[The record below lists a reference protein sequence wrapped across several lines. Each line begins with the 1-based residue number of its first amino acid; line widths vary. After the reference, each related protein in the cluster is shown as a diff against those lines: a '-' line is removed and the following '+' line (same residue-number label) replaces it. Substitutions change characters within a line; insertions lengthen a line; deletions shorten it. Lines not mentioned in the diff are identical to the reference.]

1 MNEKYNEWLNNKYIK
16 EEDKEILKNMTEEE
30 INLSFNEDLE
40 FGTAGIR
47 GIMGLGTSR
56 INEYTIGKVTVGLA
70 SYINKNYKDG
80 SVVVAYD
87 TRHNS
92 DIYAKNVCLILNYY
106 GIKTYLFKEY
116 TSTPELS
123 FAVKYLKCTNGIV
136 ITSSHNPKEY
146 NGYKVYNNLGGQ
158 IVPPEDDLIIKE
170 INSISS
176 FEMIKYAPLNNE
188 LFNIVSD
195 DVHNAFL
202 KENEKVIINK
212 DLVIKYASK
221 VNVTYSSLHGVG
233 IKTSEELL
241 KKYNFN
247 YNIVKEQCIYDGN
260 FKTAPEPNPEYEF
273 NYDLAKKYAKEINSD
288 IIVLTD
294 PDADRVGV
302 MYKKDN
308 DYILLN
314 GNIVG
319 ILFANYIINNK
330 KIDNNSYM
338 VKSIVT
344 TPLLNKICE
353 SNNIKCFEVLTGCKN
368 IANKR
373 NELKNSNY
381 LFGFEESLGY
391 MFDINVNDKN
401 GFSSML
407 CILEILCLC
416 KSKNISLDDYIE
428 NIYKKYGYYLEET
441 LSFVYKGLD
450 GKDIINNFMDDFR
463 NDKIKFEND
472 NYIKK
477 DYKDEVGELNTNALK
492 YVFNDNSWIII
503 RPSGTEPKIKI
514 YLGVVHDNM
523 KDSKEHIEKMKR
535 EINNIFNR
543 E

>member
-1 MNEKYNEWLNNKYIK
+1 MNKEYNEWLNNKYIK
-16 EEDKEILKNMTEEE
+16 KEDKEILKNMTDDEIEE
-30 INLSFNEDLE
+30 SFNLQLE

-47 GIMGLGTSR
+47 GVMGLGTSK

-87 TRHNS
+87 TRNNS

-123 FAVKYLKCTNGIV
+123 FAVKYLNASNGIV

-146 NGYKVYNNLGGQ
+146 NGYKVYNHLGGQ
-158 IVPPEDDLIIKE
+158 IVHPEDDLIIKE
-170 INSISS
+170 VNSISS

-202 KENEKVIINK
+202 KENDKVIINRK
-212 DLVIKYASK
+212 LVNNYSNK

-233 IKTSEELL
+233 IKTAEELL

-247 YNIVKEQCIYDGN
+247 YNIVEEQCIYDGN
-260 FKTAPEPNPEYEF
+260 FKTAEQPNPEYEF
-273 NYDLAKKYAKEINSD
+273 NYDLAKKYAKEITAD
-288 IIVLTD
+288 IIILTD
-294 PDADRVGV
+294 PDADRVGI
-302 MYKKDN
+302 MYKSNNEYK
-308 DYILLN
+308 LLN
-314 GNIVG
+314 GNMIG
-319 ILFANYIINNK
+319 ILFANYIIDNK
-330 KIDNNSYM
+330 KLDDASYL

-344 TPLLNKICE
+344 TPMLNKIASE
-353 SNNIKCFEVLTGCKN
+353 NKIKCFEVLTGCKN

-373 NELKNSNY
+373 NELKNMNY
-381 LFGFEESLGY
+381 LFGYEESLGY
-391 MFDINVNDKN
+391 MFDIEVNDKN

-407 CILEILCLC
+407 CILEIMCYC
-416 KSKNISLDDYIE
+416 KENNISLDDYIE

-463 NDKIKFEND
+463 CNRIVFKNKTLEKI
-472 NYIKK
+472 
-477 DYKDEVGELNTNALK
+477 DYKEKIGELNTNALK
-492 YVFNDNSWIII
+492 YIFNDDSWIII

-514 YLGVVHDNM
+514 YLGVVHSNM
-523 KDSKEHIEKMKR
+523 KDSKEHIEEMKK
-535 EINNIFNR
+535 EINNIFNK

>member
-1 MNEKYNEWLNNKYIK
+1 MNEKYNEWLNNEYIK
-16 EEDKEILKNMTEEE
+16 EEDKEVLKNMTEDE
-30 INLSFNEDLE
+30 ISISFNETLE

-47 GIMGLGTSR
+47 GIMGLGISR

-70 SYINKNYKDG
+70 NYINKNYKNG

-87 TRHNS
+87 TRNNS
-92 DIYAKNVCLILNYY
+92 DLYAKNVCLILNYY

-146 NGYKVYNNLGGQ
+146 NGYKVYNHLGGQ
-158 IVPPEDDLIIKE
+158 IVHPEDDLIIKE

-176 FEMIKYAPLNNE
+176 FELIKYAPLNNE

-195 DVHNAFL
+195 NVHNAFL
-202 KENEKVIINK
+202 EENEKVIINK
-212 DLVIKYASK
+212 ELVNNYSNK
-221 VNVTYSSLHGVG
+221 VNITYSSLHGVG
-233 IKTSEELL
+233 IKTAEELL

-273 NYDLAKKYAKEINSD
+273 NYDLAKKYAKEIDAD

-302 MYKKDN
+302 MYKSNNEYK
-308 DYILLN
+308 LLN
-314 GNIVG
+314 GNMIG
-319 ILFANYIINNK
+319 ILFANYIIDNK
-330 KIDNNSYM
+330 KLDDTSYV

-344 TPLLNKICE
+344 TPLLNKIA
-353 SNNIKCFEVLTGCKN
+353 SVNNVKCFEVLTGCKN

-373 NELKNSNY
+373 NELKNMNY
-381 LFGFEESLGY
+381 LFGYEESLGY
-391 MFDINVNDKN
+391 MFDIEVNDKN

-407 CILEILCLC
+407 SILEIICFC
-416 KSKNISLDDYIE
+416 KKNNISLDDYIE

-450 GKDIINNFMDDFR
+450 GKDIINNFTDDFR
-463 NDKIKFEND
+463 NDRIKFKNKIIEK
-472 NYIKK
+472 I
-477 DYKDEVGELNTNALK
+477 DYKKEKGELNTNGLK
-492 YVFNDNSWIII
+492 YVFDDNSWIII

-514 YLGVVHDNM
+514 YLGVLENNM
-523 KDSKEHIEKMKR
+523 DDSINKINIMKE
-535 EINNIFNR
+535 EINNIFNK